1 MHEEKETKSCNQMAQ
16 LQLGKRARETFQVM
30 HHVIPTMAKEHK
42 LQGNYKLYSDKYHN
56 KIDKIKKVE
65 DLFIHHE
72 GEINDTFEQ
81 LQTVGPPQD
90 AWDNIAPG
98 TEELQ
103 KTAQDEGVT
112 DERHVAEEDIQAHIN
127 QIVNEQP
134 QSKNDSLNLKYT
146 KEARK
151 ELLTNQQ
158 YNKCMQHL
166 NEEQRLIVMYHR
178 KWCKESVIA
187 LKQNKPVK
195 PHWFIPQWTQ
205 WCWKEPC
212 CKTHTYR
219 HNKITTMCTTNNSR
233 GCSNTVDCSN
243 GCSST

>member
-1 MHEEKETKSCNQMAQ
+1 M
-16 LQLGKRARETFQVM
+16 LFLPWRE
-30 HHVIPTMAKEHK
+30 EHK

-56 KIDKIKKVE
+56 EIDKIKKEE

-81 LQTVGPPQD
+81 LQTVGPPQN

-103 KTAQDEGVT
+103 QTAQDEGVT
-112 DERHVAEEDIQAHIN
+112 DEHHVAEEDIQAHIN

-151 ELLTNQQ
+151 EPLTNQQ

-166 NEEQRLIVMYHR
+166 NEEQRLIIMYHR

-195 PHWFIPQWTQ
+195 PYCLFLSGPGGVGKSHVVKLIHTQ
-205 WCWKEPC
+205 
-212 CKTHTYR
+212 
-219 HNKITTMCTTNNSR
+219 
-233 GCSNTVDCSN
+233 
-243 GCSST
+243 